1 MSKRYRE
8 IMDQIVVTEEMR
20 HRILKK
26 VQSPKRKMVSVYQDH
41 IGKAVAAAA
50 CILIL
55 IGGIWI
61 GMHWKQPDNSNV
73 QVADQMTPSPT
84 EEADVIAPSE
94 IVTCKDLEALSKEMG
109 YTVMEPKKLPFEPE
123 QTEYTSQWGEFAQI
137 LYTKGKNSIMYR
149 QSKEKGDVS
158 GDFNT
163 YQSEEEKQIGDWS
176 VTLKG
181 DGKHVSL
188 AVWEDTAYSYSISFD
203 MTISKKEAVKVIQSI
218 Q

>member
-1 MSKRYRE
+1 
-8 IMDQIVVTEEMR
+8 
-20 HRILKK
+20 
-26 VQSPKRKMVSVYQDH
+26 
-41 IGKAVAAAA
+41 
-50 CILIL
+50 
-55 IGGIWI
+55 
-61 GMHWKQPDNSNV
+61 
-73 QVADQMTPSPT
+73 
-84 EEADVIAPSE
+84 
-94 IVTCKDLEALSKEMG
+94 
-109 YTVMEPKKLPFEPE
+109 
-123 QTEYTSQWGEFAQI
+123 
-137 LYTKGKNSIMYR
+137 MYR